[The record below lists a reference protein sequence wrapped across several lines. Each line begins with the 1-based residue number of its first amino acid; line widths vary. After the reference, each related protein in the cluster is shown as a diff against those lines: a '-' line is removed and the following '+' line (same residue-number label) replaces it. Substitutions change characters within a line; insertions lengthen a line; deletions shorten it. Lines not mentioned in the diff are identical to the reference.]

1 MKKFFTLISMAF
13 VAMSV
18 SAQDAVGTEL
28 PENYYPAKNI
38 VWAQITWKQGNNK
51 KDKENKDML
60 FLMGTGNGQAK
71 VYAEAFWSED
81 KGADVIRPAYTY
93 IDYEKDETGLPE
105 YGLYYKFTPKKDGLL
120 KVNVW
125 VNKGNRKT
133 FVVKA
138 SDGKPLAQFTDYT
151 FDGYVNG
158 QNTNTDEPVIDP
170 DTQEQKIDNGGN
182 PVWVQHP
189 TYFTADEIKARVD
202 AENKAKE
209 EQATTEGK
217 TFTPINPYVI
227 DLGNQPVWGWITL
240 NVKAG
245 ESYVIYQQTSQ
256 IGFGGYEFEGEN
268 YGAVHGTPEAPVLAA
283 EFAAV
288 VDAETGAVKDEA
300 LSDKGSVVTFGTA
313 SMDVEAVG
321 SSVPESLEA
330 EGYVSPSAIAA
341 IKTINAENA
350 AMFNLAGQKVQN
362 GFKGMVIMN
371 GKKMMMK

>member
-18 SAQDAVGTEL
+18 SAQDAVGSEL

-38 VWAQITWKQGNNK
+38 VWGPITWKNGNNK

-60 FLMGTGNGQAK
+60 FLMGTGNGYAK
-71 VYAEAFWSED
+71 LYAEAFWSED
-81 KGADVIRPAYTY
+81 NGADVIRPAYTY
-93 IDYEKDETGLPE
+93 IDYENDETGLPE

-125 VNKGNRKT
+125 NNKNSRKT

-138 SDGKPLAQFTDYT
+138 SDGKPLTPYVEYS

-158 QNTNTDEPVIDP
+158 QNTNTNEPVIDP
-170 DTQEQKIDNGGN
+170 ETGQQKLDNDQN
-182 PVWVQHP
+182 PVFVQHP
-189 TYFTADEIKARVD
+189 TYFTADEIKARHEEQFVVDNVD
-202 AENKAKE
+202 A
-209 EQATTEGK
+209 
-217 TFTPINPYVI
+217 NPYVL
-227 DLGNQPVWGWITL
+227 DKGNQPVWGWITL
-240 NVKAG
+240 NVTAG
-245 ESYVIYQQTSQ
+245 ESYVIYQQSSQ
-256 IGFGGYEFEGEN
+256 LGFGGYEFEGEN
-268 YGAVHGTPEAPVLAA
+268 YFAVTGTPEAPVLAA

-300 LSDKGSVVTFGTA
+300 LSDEGSVVTFGTA
-313 SMDVEAVG
+313 SMDVKAVG
-321 SSVPESLEA
+321 GAVPESLEA